1 MKNVTLKLLKNLGK
15 KKKLLTLIRRRN
27 LLGNTLKEFLLDSE
41 GGDSLFMFSY
51 LCSLN
56 KNDIITYVIPNPQ
69 DYHKSYVLQCD
80 VIFKIPSSR
89 VLNKPL
95 LISSFRAQDYFHT
108 SSEVSVLG
116 IPKTFKEGN
125 RRHSMN
131 YMRARISAKGEYF
144 LPSAEL
150 VARQTIY

>member
-1 MKNVTLKLLKNLGK
+1 MLRLNCWRILDTGGK

-27 LLGNTLKEFLLDSE
+27 FLGNTLKQFSLNSE
-41 GGDSLFMFSY
+41 GGDSLFTLSH

-69 DYHKSYVLQCD
+69 DYHKSYVIQCD

-89 VLNKPL
+89 VLDKPL

-116 IPKTFKEGN
+116 IPKTPPWIDVTPCLSWGQEFQQRE
-125 RRHSMN
+125 S
-131 YMRARISAKGEYF
+131 IS
-144 LPSAEL
+144 S
-150 VARQTIY
+150 